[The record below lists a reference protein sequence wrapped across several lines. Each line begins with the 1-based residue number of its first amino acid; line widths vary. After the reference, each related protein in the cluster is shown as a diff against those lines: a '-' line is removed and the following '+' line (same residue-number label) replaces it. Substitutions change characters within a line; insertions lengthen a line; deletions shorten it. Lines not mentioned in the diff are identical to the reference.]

1 MIRQG
6 RFIPKN
12 PHKYRGNF
20 DNIIFRSSWERRV
33 MVYLDDHP
41 SIVEWSSEE
50 IIIPYVSPIDNRYH
64 RYYVD
69 FFLKIKTK
77 DGQTKTMLW
86 EIKPAA
92 QTQQPEKKKR
102 VTRQYIT
109 EVMRWGV
116 NEAKWRAAT
125 EYCLDKGWEFRLITE
140 KDLGITYK

>member
-102 VTRQYIT
+102 VTKQYIT

-116 NEAKWRAAT
+116 NEAKWKAAT
-125 EYCLDKGWEFRLITE
+125 EYCLDRGWEFKLITE
-140 KDLGITYK
+140 HDLGITYK